1 MLLLDM
7 WSSSLSSGC
16 HPDADLRFS
25 PFATTNPTN
34 SSAVG
39 INPTPCGGS
48 GLGPGPG
55 VGGLTAAM
63 PYLKPAPYLMTV
75 DSLHS
80 MGYPTTSMCNNARKP
95 RRERTTF
102 TRPQLDLLEMLF
114 NKTRYPDIF
123 MREEMA
129 LKIALPESRVQVWF
143 KNRRAK
149 CRQLQKQQPPAAN
162 LSTSSSSSSSATRNG
177 GSGGIHSH
185 SHSNTKPIPKDSN
198 RLTSSSS
205 SSSSLSLSSTSTSA
219 MTTAATGYHSSS
231 SGGNILG
238 NLTRSGLL
246 SSFVKVADDNHH
258 HVGKVRPVATNKLKD
273 MHSNVGYVDKLG
285 AMPNTAAA
293 AHISSLIESPSP
305 RGEALP
311 LPHTTSPVYT
321 KSSQSTNYTGTG
333 NFQPGVATPYCNNNS
348 IWSPAAIEATMSSP
362 SLDSRASAWSPASV
376 VAAVSSP
383 TNSYQNYQGYYSSVD
398 YAGAAD
404 NAIESGWMRPREENW
419 FCGNAT
425 PNWDS
430 IQRSNK

>member
-1 MLLLDM
+1 MLLIDM
-7 WSSSLSSGC
+7 WSSSLSSGRC

-25 PFATTNPTN
+25 PFATTNATN
-34 SSAVG
+34 PSTVG
-39 INPTPCGGS
+39 INPNPCGGS

-80 MGYPTTSMCNNARKP
+80 MGYPTTSMCNNVRKP

-149 CRQLQKQQPPAAN
+149 CRQLQKQQPSAAN
-162 LSTSSSSSSSATRNG
+162 LSTSANRNAG
-177 GSGGIHSH
+177 NSG
-185 SHSNTKPIPKDSN
+185 NKPIPKDSN

-205 SSSSLSLSSTSTSA
+205 SSSLSSTS
-219 MTTAATGYHSSS
+219 MTTTTPAAYNS
-231 SGGNILG
+231 SGNSGNILG

-246 SSFVKVADDNHH
+246 SSFVKVAEDNHH

-273 MHSNVGYVDKLG
+273 IDSNIGYSDKLG
-285 AMPNTAAA
+285 TMSTT
-293 AHISSLIESPSP
+293 AHISSLTETPSP
-305 RGEALP
+305 RGDALP
-311 LPHTTSPVYT
+311 LPHTASPIYT
-321 KSSQSTNYTGTG
+321 KSSQSTNYHGTG
-333 NFQPGVATPYCNNNS
+333 NFQPGVATPYCSNNS
-348 IWSPAAIEATMSSP
+348 IWSPASIEANMSSP

-376 VAAVSSP
+376 VAAAVSSP
-383 TNSYQNYQGYYSSVD
+383 TNSYQNYPGYYSSVD

-404 NAIESGWMRPREENW
+404 NVIESGWMRPREENW
-419 FCGNAT
+419 FCAGGNST